1 MQVNYQ
7 QQDKPWTE
15 REKGGGVKRLEQ
27 VEFMVQES
35 EALFRTFPLLSLVI
49 SKDLRD
55 LGLSSN
61 DLNELVA
68 SLLLVDCTY
77 HS

>member
-1 MQVNYQ
+1 MKLCLGQ
-7 QQDKPWTE
+7 
-15 REKGGGVKRLEQ
+15 
-27 VEFMVQES
+27 
-35 EALFRTFPLLSLVI
+35 FPLLSLVI
-49 SKDLRD
+49 SKDLSD

-61 DLNELVA
+61 DFKKLVA

>member
-1 MQVNYQ
+1 M
-7 QQDKPWTE
+7 
-15 REKGGGVKRLEQ
+15 
-27 VEFMVQES
+27 EFMVQES